1 MRYREIDWFNPYI
14 LILLLILFVIISLP
28 IHFKSRPLL
37 PFPSNQLFLYVL
49 IGMIFLSSGIES
61 SRYILKKSKTLK
73 NIKKL
78 SSDVYSKEDNTKNIT
93 DYRISL
99 KELPLFG
106 NYSRIE
112 SALIVLIL
120 FSLVLQL
127 INFYNLGGIPLFSG
141 YLKSKAAT
149 RIWFLSFMIFLPS
162 INILLSKYNRKTHY
176 VLLFLGLLCFALTGY
191 RTTPIAILL
200 SSFITIF
207 YTRNISRKTKI
218 LFVALIIILLLA
230 IGFIAVRS
238 IEWQHWTLNPL
249 ELISY
254 RAAFTLNVLDRITYH
269 QAITGG
275 NLLYS
280 TLTGYFTSTDPRVLV
295 GEAVLLKHHSI
306 TSTIFGPVL
315 LDFGAIG
322 MIIQMFLMGFVLGTL
337 HILQKHNHGVCTAF
351 YSIILAQSIIW
362 LETGPTDLIVFI
374 FYIIGILLI
383 VYNLNIIHKQNN

>member
-1 MRYREIDWFNPYI
+1 MRYKEIDWFNPYI

-127 INFYNLGGIPLFSG
+127 INFYNLLFE
-141 YLKSKAAT
+141 
-149 RIWFLSFMIFLPS
+149 IFS
-162 INILLSKYNRKTHY
+162 
-176 VLLFLGLLCFALTGY
+176 
-191 RTTPIAILL
+191 
-200 SSFITIF
+200 
-207 YTRNISRKTKI
+207 
-218 LFVALIIILLLA
+218 
-230 IGFIAVRS
+230 
-238 IEWQHWTLNPL
+238 
-249 ELISY
+249 
-254 RAAFTLNVLDRITYH
+254 
-269 QAITGG
+269 
-275 NLLYS
+275 
-280 TLTGYFTSTDPRVLV
+280 
-295 GEAVLLKHHSI
+295 
-306 TSTIFGPVL
+306 
-315 LDFGAIG
+315 
-322 MIIQMFLMGFVLGTL
+322 
-337 HILQKHNHGVCTAF
+337 
-351 YSIILAQSIIW
+351 
-362 LETGPTDLIVFI
+362 
-374 FYIIGILLI
+374 
-383 VYNLNIIHKQNN
+383 

>member
-1 MRYREIDWFNPYI
+1 MRYKEIDWFNPYI

-207 YTRNISRKTKI
+207 YTHNISRKT
-218 LFVALIIILLLA
+218 
-230 IGFIAVRS
+230 
-238 IEWQHWTLNPL
+238 
-249 ELISY
+249 
-254 RAAFTLNVLDRITYH
+254 
-269 QAITGG
+269 
-275 NLLYS
+275 
-280 TLTGYFTSTDPRVLV
+280 
-295 GEAVLLKHHSI
+295 
-306 TSTIFGPVL
+306 
-315 LDFGAIG
+315 
-322 MIIQMFLMGFVLGTL
+322 
-337 HILQKHNHGVCTAF
+337 
-351 YSIILAQSIIW
+351 
-362 LETGPTDLIVFI
+362 
-374 FYIIGILLI
+374 
-383 VYNLNIIHKQNN
+383 